1 MRSCVF
7 KGLELALKRRPQ
19 GRMSGWGKQPPL
31 GQGPA
36 GSHLVQAG
44 PEISYGPGNPRA
56 PRTRLPPPAPVQTRE
71 LGFQGVLPKGG
82 RPHLRGVEIRAI
94 QFCALG
100 RKAGPGGWKLWKAT
114 LGRDR
119 VEVGCVEQFL
129 CFSCPGLCACSFS
142 CLAHL
147 GRKKHRLF
155 PLPMDPQPW
164 EQRLAHS
171 TTSAER
177 L

>member
-1 MRSCVF
+1 MF
-7 KGLELALKRRPQ
+7 KLGLRFLMGLETQELHA
-19 GRMSGWGKQPPL
+19 
-31 GQGPA
+31 
-36 GSHLVQAG
+36 
-44 PEISYGPGNPRA
+44 
-56 PRTRLPPPAPVQTRE
+56 
-71 LGFQGVLPKGG
+71 LGFLPQLLS
-82 RPHLRGVEIRAI
+82 RLESLVFRA
-94 QFCALG
+94 FCRKEEGHTFVVWRSEPYSFAALG

-129 CFSCPGLCACSFS
+129 CFSCPRLCACSFS